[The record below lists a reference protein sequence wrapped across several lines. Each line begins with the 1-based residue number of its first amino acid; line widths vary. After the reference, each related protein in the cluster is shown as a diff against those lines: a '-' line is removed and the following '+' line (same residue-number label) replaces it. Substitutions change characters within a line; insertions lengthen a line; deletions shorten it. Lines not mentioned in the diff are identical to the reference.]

1 MWLCRFYVT
10 LHIGDY
16 CRTENR
22 PLCFALC
29 YCRTENRP
37 LCYCPLCYLC
47 YSDKS
52 FYESSGGGV
61 TLSGG
66 ECLSQADF
74 CSELLQR
81 LKAEGIN
88 TALDMPNTLPDILP
102 EKLQLEKAEA
112 LFECFG

>member
-1 MWLCRFYVT
+1 MTYANGN
-10 LHIGDY
+10 IIPGAK
-16 CRTENR
+16 RTVPSSLREPR
-22 PLCFALC
+22 EPSPVL
-29 YCRTENRP
+29 
-37 LCYCPLCYLC
+37 
-47 YSDKS
+47 

>member
-22 PLCFALC
+22 
-29 YCRTENRP
+29 
-37 LCYCPLCYLC
+37 PLCYLC

>member
-22 PLCFALC
+22 PLCFA
-29 YCRTENRP
+29 
-37 LCYCPLCYLC
+37 
-47 YSDKS
+47 DKS

>member
-37 LCYCPLCYLC
+37 LC
-47 YSDKS
+47 
-52 FYESSGGGV
+52 YESSGGGV

-102 EKLQLEKAEA
+102 EKLQPEKAEA